1 MRHLKTGRILNRK
14 PSHRKALFK
23 NLITSLVTHERIVT
37 TLAKAKELRQ
47 KADKIITLAKRGN
60 LHSRRIV
67 FKLVKNKE
75 ALAKLFD
82 TLGPRFVDRPGG
94 YTRIYRLGHRN
105 GDAAQMAILEWV
117 EEEIKGNKKPKSE
130 KKPKLAK
137 KNEDK

>member
-1 MRHLKTGRILNRK
+1 MRHMKTGRILNRK

-47 KADKIITLAKRGN
+47 KADKMITLAKRGN
-60 LHSRRIV
+60 LNSRRMV
-67 FKLVKNKE
+67 FKFVKNKQ

-82 TLGPRFVDRPGG
+82 TLGPRFADRPGG

-105 GDAAQMAILEWV
+105 GDAAPMAILEWV
-117 EEEIKGNKKPKSE
+117 EEKIKGKKKVKSA
-130 KKPKLAK
+130 KNLKPAK
-137 KNEDK
+137 IQ